1 MISEYA
7 LPYELLRPA
16 KWGSSSAPTAAPV
29 SFTPTNLYE
38 SASIQQYPSRNI
50 TRG

>member
-7 LPYELLRPA
+7 SLDELLRPA
-16 KWGSSSAPTAAPV
+16 KSGSSSAPTTAPV
-29 SFTPTNLYE
+29 AFTPTNLYE